1 VELCPN
7 RLSKAG
13 QINIIKKWVSNVAE
27 SKGKS
32 EVQETSRH
40 RNALADAKR
49 VIVKVGTNLLVENEK
64 GLNIKF
70 IAEIVRQIMELRKRG
85 KDILLVTSGAIGAGK
100 KRLKLPQ
107 MPHDTSL
114 KQACAAVGQGILMR
128 TYDEMFEKYGQP
140 IAQVLLTEE
149 DFSSRTRYLNLR
161 NTLGRLLD
169 LGVLPVINE
178 NDTVSVHELEERSG
192 WVARVPF
199 SDNDILSGLVAS
211 KVYADLLVILS
222 DIDGLYDRNP
232 QLHKNAQPIAL
243 VSSIT
248 ASIEEMAGVN
258 APGGRGGMVT
268 KLQGARIAASSGV
281 FVVIANG
288 RSKDVLLRV
297 ARGEN
302 IGTLFLPKTRKLTAK
317 KRWIAFGSAVK
328 GAIIVNEGA
337 RDAMKNNGKSLLPA
351 GIIGCK
357 GEFSK
362 GDVVSLECDNKE
374 FAHGV
379 VQYSSSEV
387 RKMMGAQTSEI
398 ETLLGKKWTDE
409 VVMRQ
414 NVVLKEML

>member
-1 VELCPN
+1 
-7 RLSKAG
+7 
-13 QINIIKKWVSNVAE
+13 VSNVAE
-27 SKGKS
+27 GEGKS
-32 EVQETSRH
+32 DIPGDSGFRA
-40 RNALADAKR
+40 ALADAKR
-49 VIVKVGTNLLVENEK
+49 VIIKVGTNLLVEHDK
-64 GLNIKF
+64 GLNVKF
-70 IAEIVRQIMELRKRG
+70 IAEIVRQIMEMRKNG
-85 KDILLVTSGAIGAGK
+85 KEILLVTSGAIGAGK

-149 DFSSRTRYLNLR
+149 DFSSRARYLNLR
-161 NTLGRLLD
+161 NTLGKLLD

-199 SDNDILSGLVAS
+199 SDNDKLSGLVAS

-222 DIDGLYDRNP
+222 DIDGLYDGNP
-232 QLHKNAQPIAL
+232 QLHKHAQRLAL
-243 VSSIT
+243 VPAITSSV
-248 ASIEEMAGVN
+248 EEMAGGN

-268 KLQGARIAASSGV
+268 KLQGAKIAASSGV

-297 ARGEN
+297 THGEN
-302 IGTLFLPKTRKLTAK
+302 IGTLFLPRSRKLTAK

-337 RDAMKNNGKSLLPA
+337 RDAMKNRGKSLLPA

-362 GDVVSLECDNKE
+362 GDVISLQCDDKE

-379 VQYSSSEV
+379 SQYASSEV

-398 ETLLGKKWTDE
+398 ESLLGKKRTDE

>member
-1 VELCPN
+1 LLAQVFESSSGLYFE
-7 RLSKAG
+7 K
-13 QINIIKKWVSNVAE
+13 QVSNVAE
-27 SKGKS
+27 GDGKGG
-32 EVQETSRH
+32 V
-40 RNALADAKR
+40 LADSGYRAALVGAKR
-49 VIVKVGTNLLVENEK
+49 VIVKVGTNLLVEHDR
-64 GLNIKF
+64 GLNVRF
-70 IAEIVRQIMELRKRG
+70 IAEIVRQIMELRKSG
-85 KDILLVTSGAIGAGK
+85 KEILLVTSGAIGAGK
-100 KRLKLPQ
+100 KRLKLSQ

-149 DFSSRTRYLNLR
+149 DFSSRARYLNLR
-161 NTLGRLLD
+161 NTLGKLLD

-199 SDNDILSGLVAS
+199 SDNDKLSGLVAG
-211 KVYADLLVILS
+211 KIFADLLVILS

-232 QLHKNAQPIAL
+232 QDHKNAQRITIVP
-243 VSSIT
+243 SIT
-248 ASIEEMAGVN
+248 PSVEEMAGGN
-258 APGGRGGMVT
+258 SAGGRGGMVT
-268 KLQGARIAASSGV
+268 KLQGAKIAASSGV

-302 IGTLFLPKTRKLTAK
+302 VGTLFLPRTRKLTAK

-337 RDAMKNNGKSLLPA
+337 RDAMKNRGKSLLPA

-357 GEFSK
+357 GEFSR
-362 GDVVSLECDNKE
+362 GDVVSLECDDKE

-379 VQYSSSEV
+379 TQYASSEV
-387 RKMMGAQTSEI
+387 KKMMGAQTSEI
-398 ETLLGKKWTDE
+398 EMLLGKKHTDE

>member
-1 VELCPN
+1 
-7 RLSKAG
+7 
-13 QINIIKKWVSNVAE
+13 VAE
-27 SKGKS
+27 GEGKN
-32 EVQETSRH
+32 EVVGDSSFRA
-40 RNALADAKR
+40 ALAGAKR
-49 VIVKVGTNLLVENEK
+49 VVVKVGTNLLVEHDRS
-64 GLNIKF
+64 LNVKF
-70 IAEIVRQIMELRKRG
+70 IAEIARQIMDLRKSG
-85 KDILLVTSGAIGAGK
+85 KEILLVTSGAIGAGK
-100 KRLKLPQ
+100 KRLKLAH

-149 DFSSRTRYLNLR
+149 DFSSRARYLNLS
-161 NTLGRLLD
+161 NTLAKLLD

-199 SDNDILSGLVAS
+199 SDNDKLSGLVAG

-222 DIDGLYDRNP
+222 DIDGLYNRNP
-232 QLHKNAQPIAL
+232 QLHKSVQRIA
-243 VSSIT
+243 VVPAIT
-248 ASIEEMAGVN
+248 PSVEEMAGGN
-258 APGGRGGMVT
+258 TPGGRGGMVT
-268 KLQGARIAASSGV
+268 KLQGAKIAASAGV

-302 IGTLFLPKTRKLTAK
+302 IGTLFLPRVRKLTAK

-337 RDAMKNNGKSLLPA
+337 RDAMKNRGKSLLPA

-357 GEFSK
+357 GEFSR

-379 VQYSSSEV
+379 AQYASSEV

-398 ETLLGKKWTDE
+398 EILLGKKRTDE

>member
-1 VELCPN
+1 
-7 RLSKAG
+7 
-13 QINIIKKWVSNVAE
+13 VSNVAE
-27 SKGKS
+27 AERES
-32 EVQETSRH
+32 EVVTDSGYRA
-40 RNALADAKR
+40 ALKDAKR
-49 VIVKVGTNLLVENEK
+49 IIVKVGTNLLVEHDR
-64 GLNIKF
+64 GLNVKF
-70 IAEIVRQIMELRKRG
+70 IAEIVRQIMELRKDG
-85 KDILLVTSGAIGAGK
+85 KEILLVTSGAIGAGK
-100 KRLKLPQ
+100 KRLKLAQ

-149 DFSSRTRYLNLR
+149 DFSSRARYLNLR
-161 NTLGRLLD
+161 NTLGKLLD

-199 SDNDILSGLVAS
+199 SDNDKLSGLVAG
-211 KVYADLLVILS
+211 KVFADLLVILS
-222 DIDGLYDRNP
+222 DIDGLYERNP
-232 QLHKNAQPIAL
+232 QLHKNAQRVTL
-243 VSSIT
+243 VPSIT
-248 ASIEEMAGVN
+248 SSVEAMAGGNTV
-258 APGGRGGMVT
+258 GGRGGMVT
-268 KLQGARIAASSGV
+268 KLQGAKSAASSGV
-281 FVVIANG
+281 FVVIADG
-288 RSKDVLLRV
+288 RNKDVLLRV

-302 IGTLFLPKTRKLTAK
+302 IGTLFLPRARKLPAK

-337 RDAMKNNGKSLLPA
+337 RDAMKNRGKSLLPA
-351 GIIGCK
+351 GIVGCK
-357 GEFSK
+357 GEFSR
-362 GDVVSLECDNKE
+362 GDVVSLECDDKE

-379 VQYSSSEV
+379 AQYASSEV

-398 ETLLGKKWTDE
+398 ETILGKKSTDE